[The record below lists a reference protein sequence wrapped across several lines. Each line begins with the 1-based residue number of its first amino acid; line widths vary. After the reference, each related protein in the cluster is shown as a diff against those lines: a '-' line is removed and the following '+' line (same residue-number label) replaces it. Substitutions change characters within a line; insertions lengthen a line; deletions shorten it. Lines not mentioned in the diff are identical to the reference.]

1 MPNGVLLAIDTATR
15 MPSIALYAAEGLLGE
30 QSWLSGRNQSVEV
43 LPAIERLL
51 GLASVSRQDLGAVG
65 VAKGP
70 GSFTG
75 LRIGLSL
82 AKGLCLALGL
92 PVIAVPAPEVSA
104 YSAGDPGG
112 PVVAVLEAGRRRI
125 VVGAYRFV
133 DGLPQLQGEMSLH
146 DTDAW
151 VPSTAEPVLITGEV
165 SPALAERLL
174 SLPQSDAISLASP
187 AGSVRRA
194 GFLAELAWYRWQAG
208 QVDDLDQLS
217 PIYLQQPVSGTA

>member
-1 MPNGVLLAIDTATR
+1 MFLATTITHA
-15 MPSIALYAAEGLLGE
+15 SIALYAAEGLLGE
-30 QSWLSGRNQSVEV
+30 QSWLSVV
-43 LPAIERLL
+43 T
-51 GLASVSRQDLGAVG
+51 SRSSAAGHRTYAGPCQHQPQDWARW
-65 VAKGP
+65 AWPGP

-112 PVVAVLEAGRRRI
+112 LVVAVLEAGRRRI